1 MHEGDF
7 WQQVGRDQR
16 SAVRDDEAGHGGA
29 SMKVE
34 SLPGCARVDRRGRLS
49 LRELFGLIVAVLRE
63 IFDESAYERFLDR
76 RRLESSPNAYAIFR
90 QENEQAKSRRPRCC

>member
-1 MHEGDF
+1 MKTNSSRRD
-7 WQQVGRDQR
+7 GRIR
-16 SAVRDDEAGHGGA
+16 PSSRAKRGGLLSALSRLA
-29 SMKVE
+29 SV
-34 SLPGCARVDRRGRLS
+34 SRA
-49 LRELFGLIVAVLRE
+49 ILRE